1 MPRKEFPTEELTVTI
16 NRLNNKYQGEVIHRH
31 EDLEVGQQR
40 RVKLT
45 IPNTLPGDVV
55 KVSVPNARGRR
66 RAFARYDEIIESSK
80 DRIEPAC
87 IHFEY
92 CGGCSVQHLSYENQL
107 AHKFE
112 EVKTHLSNNGFDPSV
127 VKPVI
132 GMSEPFHYRNK
143 MEFTFGKD
151 GTLGMHEQGNFRKVV
166 DISDCLIASNDTMVI
181 RNVVS
186 KWQHTHDLS
195 GYDKMAHEGLLRHLM
210 IRHSQVTGEYMV
222 AIFATE
228 SPEQYT
234 EIINELLL
242 ELINLDI
249 DIESILW
256 MKNEDVADRAQSE
269 ETTVLH
275 GRDYIHDEIY
285 GYRYRLWY
293 DTFFQPNPAQ
303 ASHMIEIALELSEV
317 NEDMRV
323 MDLFCGVG
331 TFSLPFAERAKAL
344 AGVEIVE
351 SSIESAKRNAEDNGI
366 DNTYFLT
373 SDARKGMDYVKEEW
387 GMPDL
392 LLLDPPRSG
401 AGGKVMRRI
410 GRIGTEK
417 IVYVSCNPETFAED
431 IVWLK
436 DFGYELKTVQPV
448 DQFPHTPHVE
458 LVSLLEKV
466 AD

>member
-1 MPRKEFPTEELTVTI
+1 MPRKEFPTEDLTVEI
-16 NRLNNKYQGEVIHRH
+16 NHLNDKYQGVATYSH
-31 EDLEVGQQR
+31 EDLQVGEQK

-55 KVSVPNARGRR
+55 TASVPNARGRK
-66 RAFARYDEIIESSK
+66 RAFVRYNEILEPAK

-92 CGGCSVQHLSYENQL
+92 CGGCATQHLSYENQL
-107 AHKFE
+107 NHKFE
-112 EVKTHLSNNGFDPSV
+112 EVKMHLENNGFDASV

-132 GMSEPFHYRNK
+132 GMEEPFHYRNK

-151 GTLGMHEQGNFRKVV
+151 GTLGLHEQGNFRKVV

-186 KWQHTHDLS
+186 KWQHQHGLQ
-195 GYDKMAHEGLLRHLM
+195 GYDKMTHEGLLRHLM

-222 AIFATE
+222 ALFATE
-228 SPEQYT
+228 SPDGLS

-242 ELINLDI
+242 ELVSLDMN
-249 DIESILW
+249 IESVLW
-256 MKNEDVADRAQSE
+256 MKNEDIADRAQSE

-275 GRDYIHDEIY
+275 GRDYIHDEIH
-285 GYRYRLWY
+285 GFQYRLWY
-293 DTFFQPNPAQ
+293 DTFFQPNPSQ
-303 ASHMIEIALELSEV
+303 ASRMIEIALELSEV
-317 NEDMRV
+317 NEDIRV

-331 TFSLPFAERAKAL
+331 TFSLPFAARAKEL

-351 SSIESAKRNAEDNGI
+351 SSIESAKRNAIDNDI
-366 DNTYFLT
+366 HNTYFLA
-373 SDARKGMDYVKEEW
+373 SDARKGMDQVKEEW

-431 IVWLK
+431 IVWLRE
-436 DFGYELKTVQPV
+436 FGYELKSVQPV

-458 LVSLLEKV
+458 LVTLLEKRQF
-466 AD
+466 

>member
-16 NRLNNKYQGEVIHRH
+16 NRLNDKYQGEVIHRH
-31 EDLEVGQQR
+31 EDLEVGQQK

-66 RAFARYDEIIESSK
+66 RAFARYDEIIEPSK

-92 CGGCSVQHLSYENQL
+92 CGGCAVQHLSYENQL

-195 GYDKMAHEGLLRHLM
+195 GYDKMTHEGLLRHLM

-228 SPEQYT
+228 LPEEYT

-269 ETTVLH
+269 KTTVLH
-275 GRDYIHDEIY
+275 GRDYIHDEIF

-366 DNTYFLT
+366 DNTYFLA
-373 SDARKGMDYVKEEW
+373 SDARKGMDFVKEEW

-431 IVWLK
+431 IVWLR
-436 DFGYELKTVQPV
+436 DFGYKLKTVQPV

-458 LVSLLEKV
+458 LVSLLQKV